1 MLSDAKDILKF
12 YITWLLYKTNTAMQ
26 SAVLIQDK
34 QLPTR
39 KQE

>member
-26 SAVLIQDK
+26 SSSSWLTIPLLVLEK
-34 QLPTR
+34 
-39 KQE
+39 